1 MEAAGILNVID
12 LRSPFAWWW
21 WRSMDPRGLVRL
33 FRRRGLEIAQRWE
46 GDELA
51 VPVDLSNR
59 HPITGV

>member
-1 MEAAGILNVID
+1 
-12 LRSPFAWWW
+12 
-21 WRSMDPRGLVRL
+21 MDPRGLVRL